1 MLVPKALPML
11 SLDSEATSMKL
22 AKEELKDL
30 SKHLNVGIGLNRRP
44 YRDSALEATSEE
56 PV

>member
-1 MLVPKALPML
+1 
-11 SLDSEATSMKL
+11 MKL
-22 AKEELKDL
+22 TEEAPKDL

>member
-1 MLVPKALPML
+1 ML